1 MSDTTYRTFTGR
13 AAENYE
19 RYFVPAIAAPV
30 AAELVRAA
38 GLQAGDRVLDVG
50 CGTGLIARRAAEAV
64 GATGSVSGIDVS
76 PDMIEVAK
84 AIPADGAPIDWRAGD
99 ATALPYPDGSFDV
112 VLCQM
117 TLMFLQDRSAAVR
130 EMHRVLAP
138 GGRVVINTPG
148 PIQPTFELME
158 QAIITH
164 ISPDLA
170 GFVRMVFSMHDPA
183 EHSALLDEAGFADVA
198 TRILFGRLRSA
209 VAGRVP
215 VAVHQS
221 HADGAVRRRSPRG
234 RPRRDGGPGHRD
246 MATVCSRRTDTG
258 HTADDPR
265 HRIATLTGATG

>member
-1 MSDTTYRTFTGR
+1 MSQQTSDRTFAGT

-148 PIQPTFELME
+148 SIQPTLELME
-158 QAIITH
+158 QAIVAH

-198 TRILFGRLRSA
+198 TRSYSA
-209 VAGRVP
+209 DFDLPAPAEFLWQYINLTPMAPFVAEAPEAARDAMEAQVTATWQP
-215 VAVHQS
+215 YV
-221 HADGAVRRRSPRG
+221 
-234 RPRRDGGPGHRD
+234 RDGRTPVTQP
-246 MATVCSRRTDTG
+246 MILATASR
-258 HTADDPR
+258 P
-265 HRIATLTGATG
+265 